1 MSRDWKNYR
10 LARQNK
16 MPRLVKKPTKWAG
29 LLWEEV
35 EGTWWATPTTKDE
48 TTKDSYWGPNQIC
61 GQFGLEPITPQE
73 VQHLVDEGLDRRYG
87 APMKRL
93 KERPKYPISE
103 TFFEDYMS
111 KEDEERCFQETY
123 EDMKRL
129 TNRPLNGGKRFDME
143 KIAQMNF

>member
-1 MSRDWKNYR
+1 M
-10 LARQNK
+10 
-16 MPRLVKKPTKWAG
+16 
-29 LLWEEV
+29 
-35 EGTWWATPTTKDE
+35 
-48 TTKDSYWGPNQIC
+48 
-61 GQFGLEPITPQE
+61 
-73 VQHLVDEGLDRRYG
+73 QHLVDEGLDRRYG